1 MGIWNYTV
9 YLWVGTLPSEG
20 AVMLRLPQFTT
31 AAPEITK
38 NGDIASQAQTHI

>member
-1 MGIWNYTV
+1 MELHGIPA
-9 YLWVGTLPSEG
+9 GRMLPSEG
-20 AVMLRLPQFTT
+20 AVMLGLPQFTT